1 MAFAGGWHRAGN
13 RERIARRSSLS
24 DDDVFFVVG
33 ERRLRLTNIEATE
46 IYSRAVMSS
55 LPARTLRSE
64 LQGAKRSEPGQRKVE
79 VSEQMRQE
87 LLLILDAIELDDLMT
102 PGLRE
107 LRDAAGTPL

>member
-1 MAFAGGWHRAGN
+1 VQATVRGSP
-13 RERIARRSSLS
+13 RRSSLS

-55 LPARTLRSE
+55 LPARTLHSE
-64 LQGAKRSEPGQRKVE
+64 LQRAKRSEPGQREVE
-79 VSEQMRQE
+79 VSEQIRQE
-87 LLLILDAIELDDLMT
+87 LLLILDAVELDDLMT

-107 LRDAAGTPL
+107 LRDAARTPL